1 MGDRTREADQLAREG
16 RQGEASE
23 ILRGV
28 LAEDP
33 GDAAANFSYARILD
47 GLGHEL
53 EAIPRYERAILGGL
67 SDTALE
73 EATINLGNSYR
84 AVGEPAEAVEI
95 FSKGLARFPQNQALR
110 VFLAMTLQE
119 LGEYHEATGILL
131 RLLTEVSSDAW
142 TVYYQRALD
151 RYANNLDG
159 PAPEVAASARARGP
173 NGSPVEGLEPHH
185 ETLRGAIRRGLLI
198 RDLTEYLPPPPAS
211 VVDVG
216 GGAGRIA
223 VPLARKGY
231 EVTILD
237 PSEEALGRAR
247 EALGREDA
255 ATRRRVRLVAGR
267 GEEAPSRLGE
277 ASFNAATCHGVLPSV
292 EDPEPLVGA
301 LVRLV
306 RPGGLIS
313 VLAKNADALAMR
325 PALQGN
331 YRKALA
337 SLGANR
343 DEGPLGTLTRADT
356 VAGLRGILEAAGG
369 EFIVWH
375 GVRSFTEHLGD
386 APASPEVLEDAL
398 KLEWEAGQKHPYKGV
413 ARWIHLLG
421 RRAMR

>member
-1 MGDRTREADQLAREG
+1 MGDRTNEADHLSREG

-28 LAEDP
+28 LAENP

-47 GLGHEL
+47 GLGHER
-53 EAIPRYERAILGGL
+53 EAIPRYEQAIAGGL
-67 SDTALE
+67 PE
-73 EATINLGNSYR
+73 KEMQEATINLGGSYR

-95 FSKGLARFPQNQALR
+95 LRRGLARFPRNQALR
-110 VFLAMTLQE
+110 AFLAMSLQD
-119 LGEYHEATGILL
+119 LGEYGEATEVLL
-131 RLLTEVSSDAW
+131 RVLTENSSDAW
-142 TVYYQRALD
+142 ILHYQRAID
-151 RYANNLDG
+151 HYAD
-159 PAPEVAASARARGP
+159 EMDE
-173 NGSPVEGLEPHH
+173 GSPGAAADSVVKDSSGSPAEGFAEHH
-185 ETLRGAIRRGLLI
+185 GTLRRAIRRELII
-198 RDLTEYLPPPPAS
+198 RDLIEHLPPPPAA

-237 PSEEALGRAR
+237 LSEEALRRAR

-255 ATRRRVRLVAGR
+255 ATQRRVRLVPGR
-267 GEEAPSRLGE
+267 GEEAPCLLGE
-277 ASFNAATCHGVLPSV
+277 ETFDAATCHGVLPSV
-292 EDPEPLVGA
+292 EDPEPLVRA

-313 VLAKNADALAMR
+313 VLAKNAEALAMR
-325 PALQGN
+325 PALQGH

-337 SLGANR
+337 SLGADR
-343 DEGPLGTLTRADT
+343 DEGPLGALTRADT
-356 VAGLRGILEAAGG
+356 VTGLRGILEAAGG
-369 EFIVWH
+369 EFIAWH

-386 APASPEVLEDAL
+386 APATPEVLEYAL
-398 KLEWEAGQKHPYKGV
+398 ELEWEAGRKDPYRGV

-421 RRAMR
+421 RRATR